1 MVGLYKAQQV
11 KGYLPSYK
19 EADDSDDKIRN
30 WPISYDEEMEGSR
43 FRVGER
49 KDPLGSGS
57 QP

>member
-19 EADDSDDKIRN
+19 EADDSDDKIRD

-49 KDPLGSGS
+49 KDTLGSGS